1 MYNEINPYAAK
12 WLQNLVDEGLI
23 APGRVDTRSITELEP
38 EDCPDSA
45 HFFAGIG
52 GWSYALRLAGVP
64 DDAPVWTGSCP
75 CQPFSQT
82 GRQRGFDDE
91 RHLWP
96 VWAELIKVKRPPI
109 IFGEQ
114 VASPSGRAW
123 MSVVRA
129 DLENMGYEVGAADLC
144 AAGVGAPHVRQRL
157 YWGARLADADGSR
170 IQRLGQHEPWGR
182 GEVTDRFRPEGGDA
196 GRLDN
201 PDSQRLH
208 GERVQLRTGQARE
221 CTPENHRPGQ
231 GDVLCEEPFDG
242 IRAFRRL
249 GEGVDWLLCADPT
262 TLPAW
267 RPVRPGSFPMAY
279 GVPER
284 VGKLRALGN
293 AIVPQLAAEFIAA
306 FLECD

>member
-1 MYNEINPYAAK
+1 
-12 WLQNLVDEGLI
+12 
-23 APGRVDTRSITELEP
+23 
-38 EDCPDSA
+38 
-45 HFFAGIG
+45 
-52 GWSYALRLAGVP
+52 
-64 DDAPVWTGSCP
+64 
-75 CQPFSQT
+75 
-82 GRQRGFDDE
+82 
-91 RHLWP
+91 
-96 VWAELIKVKRPPI
+96 
-109 IFGEQ
+109 
-114 VASPSGRAW
+114 